1 MEHRPGNTVI
11 LLDQECKPA
20 GEVEISMYLEK
31 ERAYKV
37 WWTYEQTGE
46 SEMIKVPEW
55 RLVKKPPV
63 VVGKII
69 R

>member
-11 LLDQECKPA
+11 LLDQEYKPV
-20 GEVEISMYLEK
+20 GEVEISIYLEK
-31 ERAYKV
+31 ERVYKV

-55 RLVKKPPV
+55 RLVKKPASV
-63 VVGKII
+63 VTKII